1 MEVVLSQKSGQ
12 KWTLIFANKTVCKR
26 SLGNKNLQFWKTK
39 NLQEHV
45 KAIMND
51 ILMPLLT
58 NAKRRRPTISFIIF
72 WDFLMFY

>member
-12 KWTLIFANKTVCKR
+12 KWTLSFANKTACKR

-39 NLQEHV
+39 NPQEHV

-58 NAKRRRPTISFIIF
+58 SAKRRRP
-72 WDFLMFY
+72 